1 MNPKKIRKEIAIR
14 TKELIAQG
22 VNANKALDDARQE
35 ANTKYGKDWR
45 ESMTSTFIVYPN
57 TPGKRKRKRKQDY
70 KDYSDIWNEKNLDGS
85 FAYNGVTD
93 DF

>member
-14 TKELIAQG
+14 IKELIAQG
-22 VNANKALDDARQE
+22 VNANKALDDARHE
-35 ANTKYGKDWR
+35 ANVKYGKDWR
-45 ESMTSTFIVYPN
+45 ESMLNTTIYPN
-57 TPGKRKRKRKQDY
+57 KPGKRKRKRRN
-70 KDYSDIWNEKNLDGS
+70 YSDIWNEKNLDGS